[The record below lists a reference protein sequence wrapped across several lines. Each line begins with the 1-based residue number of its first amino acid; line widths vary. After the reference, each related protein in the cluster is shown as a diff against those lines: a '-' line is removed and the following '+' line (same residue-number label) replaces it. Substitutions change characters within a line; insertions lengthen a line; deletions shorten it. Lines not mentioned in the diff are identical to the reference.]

1 MRWLSLIVKLFFL
14 FGYLDKFVFLNLKLT
29 PGSLRAVVYNLFV
42 STSLGC
48 LNSLIWFS
56 CFKLFFLVEIASFIN
71 IFNQANVFHSVS
83 KVPDALFLACNYE
96 FKSFSFPGFIN
107 RRHAIQVVLLKVL
120 RLSYTKEFVKILFNC
135 ITVQVSI
142 NSCFFSDIFLFVYDV
157 WFLFWCSFESSWCE
171 FFEWVLF
178 LIWLLQI
185 FVSLLSLTIKSLLF
199 FRLCFELLTGM
210 NELWICYS

>member
-29 PGSLRAVVYNLFV
+29 PGSLTAVVYNLFV
-42 STSLGC
+42 STSLGS

-56 CFKLFFLVEIASFIN
+56 CFKLFRLVEIASFIN

-83 KVPDALFLACNYE
+83 KVPDALFLACNHE

-142 NSCFFSDIFLFVYDV
+142 NSCFFSDIFLICV
-157 WFLFWCSFESSWCE
+157 WCLISFLVFIWKFLMWIFWVGSFLDLVTANIRE
-171 FFEWVLF
+171 FAF
-178 LIWLLQI
+178 I
-185 FVSLLSLTIKSLLF
+185 
-199 FRLCFELLTGM
+199 
-210 NELWICYS
+210 NN